1 MRRKKMSRKMLTT
14 LERPGNGER
23 LQQKYI
29 QFCLHLK
36 TSTKELLKMKEGK
49 KDPESPYSNK
59 EMPSECFVIFPSNL
73 FFRLYIS

>member
-1 MRRKKMSRKMLTT
+1 MLTT

-73 FFRLYIS
+73 FFICMYLK